1 MAHRDK
7 DLVFLGSTQRDI
19 TAFPV
24 AVKRVMG
31 FALRAAQRGTR
42 HPDATLMAGFRG
54 ARVTEISDDHDGN
67 TFRTMYTVALGDV
80 VYVLHAFQKKSTQ
93 GIATRQR
100 DLDTIEQRL
109 KQARALHA
117 RREREGE
124 EGKG

>member
-42 HPDATLMAGFRG
+42 HPDATLMVGFRG

-67 TFRTMYTVALGDV
+67 TFRTMYTVALGV
-80 VYVLHAFQKKSTQ
+80 RVHVCRRESAGQVR
-93 GIATRQR
+93 G
-100 DLDTIEQRL
+100 
-109 KQARALHA
+109 A
-117 RREREGE
+117 RRGRRG
-124 EGKG
+124 GPRGR